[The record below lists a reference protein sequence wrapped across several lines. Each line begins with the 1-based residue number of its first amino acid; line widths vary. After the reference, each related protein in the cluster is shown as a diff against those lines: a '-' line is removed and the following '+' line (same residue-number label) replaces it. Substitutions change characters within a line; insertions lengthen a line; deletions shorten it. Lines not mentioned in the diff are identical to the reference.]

1 MTSLPEGFEVP
12 VHRSLTQPILVAGL
26 PRRFAIL
33 LWTPGMVIIL
43 GLYQIWFLPVQIALH
58 VLFAALTRRDPFFFD
73 VFIRAMHA
81 QRQHDPR
88 PGGPRVFPSRVS
100 TAHAPTP

>member
-1 MTSLPEGFEVP
+1 MTPLPEGFAVP
-12 VHRSLTQPILVAGL
+12 IHRSLTEPILVAGL

-58 VLFAALTRRDPFFFD
+58 FLFAALTRRDPFFFD
-73 VFIRAMHA
+73 VFVRAMRA
-81 QRQHDPR
+81 QRRLDP
-88 PGGPRVFPSRVS
+88 
-100 TAHAPTP
+100 